1 MNLLGKFFRKT
12 SALSYHS
19 FRYFDKLSIRV
30 SPPVRSLSEENKIK
44 WYELDGDHNL
54 RVEYDLGPDS
64 VVYDV
69 GGYEGDWAAEISS
82 RYSSKIYVFEPVS
95 KFVKLLQKRFGKN
108 PGITILPVGLG
119 GRNEEMSISVIEES
133 SSVYRDQGNF
143 QKKASEKEVIK
154 LRAIN
159 EMMQELH
166 TPNIDLMKINIEGGE
181 YDLLECLIEKGLVK
195 NIKNLQ
201 IQFHDFVPD
210 AEERMKRIKSLLSLT
225 HKLTYEYVF
234 VWENWELK
242 TTA

>member
-12 SALSYHS
+12 SALAYHS
-19 FRYFDKLSIRV
+19 FRFFDTLSIRV
-30 SPPVRSLSEENKIK
+30 APPVKSLCEVNKAK
-44 WYELDGDHNL
+44 WYAVDGDHNL

-64 VVYDV
+64 VVYDI

-82 RYSSKIYVFEPVS
+82 RYSSKVFVFEPVS
-95 KFVKLLQKRFGKN
+95 KFVELLQKRLGKN
-108 PGITILPVGLG
+108 PGIKILPVGLG
-119 GRNEEMSISVIEES
+119 GRNEEMSIAVIEES
-133 SSVYRDQGNF
+133 SSVFRDQGNF
-143 QKKASEKEVIK
+143 QNKASEKEVIR

-159 EMMQELH
+159 EMMQELN
-166 TPNIDLMKINIEGGE
+166 TPEIDLMKINIEGGE

-210 AEERMKRIKSLLSLT
+210 AEARMKRIKSLLALT

-242 TTA
+242 SST